1 VLTVALRIIMSGGGM
16 WSLNPRSLGLL
27 EVLGV
32 EFGGVEYLGG
42 VIGLN
47 GTGLGIRGETSGVRP
62 YFRLVFAVESMEYNS
77 FPCLLD
83 FA

>member
-1 VLTVALRIIMSGGGM
+1 M

-27 EVLGV
+27 EVLQF

-42 VIGLN
+42 VIGLS

-62 YFRLVFAVESMEYNS
+62 YFKHVLPIESMEYKS
-77 FPCLLD
+77 FPCL
-83 FA
+83 FAFA